1 MAKGTITQFAQD
13 FVNRVAAG
21 VSVISGRQSSDWF
34 GPRKPLTP
42 VAQEVQGRQMD
53 FQTGYNM
60 HVRPRSTESV
70 SFSTMRTLADSYDLL
85 RLVIE
90 TRKDQVEKLN
100 WSFRMV
106 EDGKE
111 PDERCKML
119 EKFFRY
125 PDQEHD
131 WPQWLRM
138 LLEDMF
144 VLDAATLYPRK
155 TRGGELYA
163 IELIDGA
170 TIKRIIDDTGRTP
183 LPPEPAYQQILKGV
197 PAADYT
203 LEELLYRPR
212 NVRTNKVYGY
222 SPVEQIIVTINMAL
236 NRQASQLS
244 YYTDGSTPD
253 LIMSVPKD
261 WNSDQIRSFKMWWD
275 SILEGNLSARRGTM
289 FVPEGVA
296 PVNTKDAILKD
307 ERDEW
312 LARVICYAFSV
323 SPQPFIKEMNRA
335 TAQTNMQ
342 AALSEGLQPVM
353 QWVTGT
359 INSAITRWWG
369 YDDITFKWDEDDQ
382 TTPMDRATIH
392 GVYLDRKVL
401 TPDEVREEIGYDP
414 MTPEQR
420 EEAWPTPVMVPGV
433 DPNGPEGSAKPGS
446 EPEDGS
452 KSGAEEPAGEPG
464 DDESEGD
471 VGKSVVA
478 KKKSPAPRRIVR
490 NRKLIRSNTKNLNGA
505 LVAVFGKVRKAVT
518 LQLSHRLNDVKEAAV
533 DPHTRMKAEEV
544 LQSLDLSG
552 FAVLRGKAEKV
563 LKEVT
568 KDGAAQ
574 ALTQLGVEDDKKV
587 VSLANKRAE
596 EYAKDRA
603 AELVGMKWVGDEL
616 IPNPNPIYRIDESTR
631 ELLRGFVEEAIA
643 EGYSNDQLA
652 DGLADSFAF
661 SESRAET
668 IARTETAAADVA
680 GNMEAYRAS
689 GDVTGKQWIVAQD
702 EVCDECQQNADQGVI
717 DLDAEFITGCD
728 GPPAHPNCRCD
739 VIPVLNNEEFE

>member
-34 GPRKPLTP
+34 GPRSPLTP

-60 HVRPRSTESV
+60 HLRPRSTEAI
-70 SFSTMRTLADSYDLL
+70 SFQTMRTLADSYDLL

-111 PDERCKML
+111 PDDRCKML
-119 EKFFRY
+119 EKFFRH

-144 VLDAATLYPRK
+144 VLDAATIYPRK

-163 IELIDGA
+163 LELIDGA
-170 TIKRIIDDTGRTP
+170 TIKRLIDDTGRTP

-203 LEELLYRPR
+203 IEELLYRPR
-212 NVRTNKVYGY
+212 NVRTSKVYGY

-253 LIMSVPKD
+253 LIMSVPKE
-261 WNSDQIRSFKMWWD
+261 WSSEQIATFKMWWD
-275 SILEGNLSARRGTM
+275 SILEGNLAARRGTM

-296 PVNTKDAILKD
+296 PVNTKEAILKD

-342 AALSEGLQPVM
+342 AALAEGLAPVM
-353 QWVTGT
+353 QWVVGT

-369 YDDITFKWDEDDQ
+369 FDDITFKWDVDENI
-382 TTPMDRATIH
+382 TPTERATVH
-392 GVYLDRKVL
+392 GIYVDKKIL
-401 TPDEVREEIGYDP
+401 TPDEAREEIGYDP
-414 MTPEQR
+414 LTPEQR
-420 EEAWPTPVMVPGV
+420 EAAWPTPVMVPGM
-433 DPNGPEGSAKPGS
+433 DPNDPNAVEDATGKPPKPGN
-446 EPEDGS
+446 GKG
-452 KSGAEEPAGEPG
+452 KSVPG
-464 DDESEGD
+464 DDEGEDD

-478 KKKSPAPRRIVR
+478 KKKSRATRRIVR
-490 NRKLIRSNTKNLNGA
+490 NRKLIRSNTQNLNGA
-505 LVAVFGKVRKAVT
+505 LVAVFGKVRKSVVA
-518 LQLSHRLNDVKEAAV
+518 QLSHRLNDVKEAAV
-533 DPHTRMKAEEV
+533 DPSTRVKAEEV

-563 LKEVT
+563 FKEVT

-574 ALTQLGVEDDKKV
+574 ALVQLDLEDDKKIV
-587 VSLANKRAE
+587 TLANKRAE
-596 EYAKDRA
+596 EYARDRSA
-603 AELVGMKWVGDEL
+603 QLVGMRWVGDEL
-616 IPNPNPIYRIDESTR
+616 IPNPNPEYRIDEATR

-652 DGLADSFAF
+652 DGLAESFAF
-661 SESRAET
+661 SDSRAET

-689 GDVTGKQWIVAQD
+689 GGVSGKQWIIAQD

-739 VIPVLNNEEFE
+739 VIPVINDEEFE